1 MTRHPAPC
9 SLVGLRIAV
18 DARILEF
25 PCPTGVER
33 AATEIL
39 RALPG
44 VMREGDELVLFGH
57 GEIAPPSG
65 PSPRVRSV
73 ALGGPQAPMLWRESR
88 LVEALREHGADV
100 LWSPVAALPVRG
112 DVPRVATIHEAP
124 WLVKPGMEGLIREQ
138 AHKIRLR
145 IAVEVAS
152 RIVCPSKSAAAQV
165 AQMYPAVEPRL
176 RIVPYGVP
184 TAFFAPPHAREAAA
198 LRARV
203 GVEVPYL
210 LHVGGTRERK
220 NVPLLLRAYARYLLQ
235 GGRAALVLAGP
246 GDPPEKAPRGVRHV
260 GYVADDT
267 LVALYDGAA
276 AMVVSSD
283 SEGFGIPVI
292 EAMARG
298 VPVVATSAGGVPE
311 AAGGA
316 AVLVAPGDD
325 AALAAAL
332 RALEA
337 DERRRAE
344 LVALGRVRA
353 ASCRF
358 ADSAARLYEVLAEA
372 AA

>member
-1 MTRHPAPC
+1 
-9 SLVGLRIAV
+9 
-18 DARILEF
+18 
-25 PCPTGVER
+25 
-33 AATEIL
+33 
-39 RALPG
+39 
-44 VMREGDELVLFGH
+44 
-57 GEIAPPSG
+57 
-65 PSPRVRSV
+65 
-73 ALGGPQAPMLWRESR
+73 
-88 LVEALREHGADV
+88 
-100 LWSPVAALPVRG
+100 
-112 DVPRVATIHEAP
+112 
-124 WLVKPGMEGLIREQ
+124 MEGLIREQ

-145 IAVEVAS
+145 IAVEVAA
-152 RIVCPSKSAAAQV
+152 RIVCPSRSAAAQV
-165 AQMYPAVEPRL
+165 AQMYPAAQSRL

-184 TAFFAPPHAREAAA
+184 AAFFAAPDAVESAA
-198 LRARV
+198 LRVRA
-203 GVEVPYL
+203 GVETPYL

-235 GGRAALVLAGP
+235 GGSAALVLAGP
-246 GDPPEKAPRGVRHV
+246 GDPPERAPRGVRHV

-316 AVLVAPGDD
+316 AVLVPPGDD

-332 RALEA
+332 RALEGDA
-337 DERRRAE
+337 RRRAE
-344 LVALGRVRA
+344 LVAAGRLRA
-353 ASCRF
+353 AACRF
-358 ADSAARLYEVLAEA
+358 ADSAARLYEVLVEA